1 MEEEEKPQPKISDVE
16 IVLMGGICLFFD
28 AIELVLLFFALD
40 DFWILDTFASAI
52 AIYFW
57 FKGVSAIR
65 YVVTWAIE
73 LIPWVGGLPLKTFG
87 FAMTVYLDRHPKL
100 AAVAQKAAV
109 AKGGVKGKIAGKEAG
124 SVAEAGSQIKAG
136 QAMPLGAEGEG
147 GRPLPVRTREG
158 RPGGAA
164 SPAFEGEGGE
174 GQTQET
180 EERKAKDK
188 VTEEELGVK
197 KESIAEVID
206 IMSPESDE
214 EKAKQYKQAA

>member
-1 MEEEEKPQPKISDVE
+1 MNEEEKPQPKISDVE
-16 IVLMGGICLFFD
+16 VILIGGICLFFD

-40 DFWILDTFASAI
+40 DFWILDTFASVI
-52 AIYFW
+52 AIYYW
-57 FKGVSAIR
+57 FRGVR
-65 YVVTWAIE
+65 QTWYVAMWILE
-73 LIPWVGGLPLKTFG
+73 LIPWLGGLPLKTIGFG
-87 FAMTVYLDRHPKL
+87 VTVYLDRHPTKL
-100 AAVAQKAAV
+100 TTAAQKMAS
-109 AKGGVKGKIAGKEAG
+109 AKGGVKGKVGGKEAG
-124 SVAEAGSQIKAG
+124 GQIKAG
-136 QAMPLGAEGEG
+136 QAMPSGVEGEG
-147 GRPLPVRTREG
+147 GGPLPVRTREG
-158 RPGGAA
+158 RPGGAV